1 MTTDLT
7 RSPSPVTRRAALA
20 GLGAAGAGL
29 ALAAVRPATARE
41 APPSPG
47 LTGAGP
53 APSLLSPDN
62 SALLLVD
69 HQPGLALQIT
79 TIDVQLLVNNV
90 TAITKAAKVFG
101 VPTVLSTVGAAVNR
115 DPLLAAVQAVFPE
128 QEPIDRTGMNAW
140 EDPAFVAAVEATGR
154 RKLIIAGL
162 YTEMC
167 LAYVSLSAQAAG
179 YEVYALVDASGGLS
193 HLAHD
198 TALQRM
204 IQSGVAPITWMS
216 VMLEW
221 QRDWVQRPQTIAGL
235 SAISA
240 EHGGPYVL
248 QAQIAAA
255 RSDDS

>member
-1 MTTDLT
+1 MNTDLT
-7 RSPSPVTRRAALA
+7 HSPSTVTRRSALA

-29 ALAAVRPATARE
+29 AFARRPAAAQEE
-41 APPSPG
+41 APSPSG
-47 LTGAGP
+47 VTGAGP

-69 HQPGLALQIT
+69 QQPAVALLIT
-79 TIDVQLLVNNV
+79 SIDLQLLVNNV
-90 TAITKAAKVFG
+90 TAIAKAAKVFG

-115 DPLLAAVQAVFPE
+115 DPLLTEVQAVFPE
-128 QEPIDRTGMNAW
+128 QEPIDRSGLNAW

-154 RKLIIAGL
+154 RKLIVAGL

-167 LAYVSLSAQAAG
+167 LAYASLSAQAAG

-193 HLAHD
+193 QIAHD
-198 TALQRM
+198 AAIQCM
-204 IQSGVAPITWMS
+204 IQAGIVPVTWGA

-221 QRDWVQRPQTIAGL
+221 QRDWLRQETVAGL
-235 SAISA
+235 GAVAA
-240 EHGGPYVL
+240 EHAGPYVL

-255 RSDDS
+255 QDDGS